1 MTLHR
6 RKARNG
12 MRRSVSCSVR
22 VPSGC
27 DPAAG
32 DERQGGQPEQSPE
45 AGEGSCRTRQ
55 QSGAAAGED
64 VIHRLKKPSAN
75 REVWVTKQKAYVKN
89 EAAIYFCIM
98 LFFSCELCARC

>member
-1 MTLHR
+1 
-6 RKARNG
+6 
-12 MRRSVSCSVR
+12 MRRSVSCSAR

-45 AGEGSCRTRQ
+45 AGEGSCGTRQ

-64 VIHRLKKPSAN
+64 VTYSPNTTRPNQKTIRKQRSL
-75 REVWVTKQKAYVKN
+75 TK
-89 EAAIYFCIM
+89 
-98 LFFSCELCARC
+98 SLC

>member
-1 MTLHR
+1 
-6 RKARNG
+6 

-45 AGEGSCRTRQ
+45 AGEGSCGTRQ

-64 VIHRLKKPSAN
+64 VRLG
-75 REVWVTKQKAYVKN
+75 VTYSPNTRRPNQKTIRKQRSLT
-89 EAAIYFCIM
+89 E
-98 LFFSCELCARC
+98 SLC